1 MNTELNSILNKASI
15 KLIENQKELIIK
27 SVFKVSNKSNI
38 GVLLIFLGGIFIIYV
53 SIFKST
59 DWFSIIL
66 GGLLGGIMFIISLLT
81 LIDQTSNYIK
91 ITKKEIKFKHK
102 LKTQCFTLNS
112 NIKIKMT
119 QYREYT
125 KSRTN
130 TYYQN
135 ITLYLIN
142 SKSKIE
148 IFSFLIEGKDGKEA
162 KKLGRIIVQ
171 KLNNRITG
179 LKKNIKIF
187 TLIYQLLI
195 YN

>member
-38 GVLLIFLGGIFIIYV
+38 GVLLIFFGGIFIIFV

-81 LIDQTSNYIK
+81 LIGQTSNYIK
-91 ITKKEIKFKHK
+91 ITKEEIKFNHK

-125 KSRTN
+125 KSKTN

-171 KLNNRITG
+171 KLNNRMTS
-179 LKKNIKIF
+179 LKKA
-187 TLIYQLLI
+187 
-195 YN
+195 